1 MSQHFVRLHCTRISA
16 EVIVQLGWD
25 RPLSEFYMVVF
36 AAKEKDGFND
46 DHPVYSNLNDDDSIG
61 KELDYYKRVARQIGC
76 EIPDVMWRAA
86 YQDREFNVVNKI
98 VHYSKDGNVL
108 EAC

>member
-1 MSQHFVRLHCTRISA
+1 MSQHFVRLHCARISA

-36 AAKEKDGFND
+36 AAKEKDGFNEF
-46 DHPVYSNLNDDDSIG
+46 PECPLIG
-61 KELDYYKRVARQIGC
+61 IIGC